1 MRIAAIDLG
10 TNSFHLLVV
19 DAHPDGTFVPLA
31 KEKEMLR
38 LGDGVAREGVVP
50 DADARRAVATINR
63 FRSLAEAAGS
73 DEIVAYAT
81 SAIRE
86 ADNGG
91 ELVDQIRAEAG
102 VKVQVITGLDE
113 ARLIF
118 EAIRASI
125 VIDPAPAL
133 AFDLGGG
140 SLEVMVG
147 DRRGLAW
154 SASVKLGVARLTAEL
169 VRGDPPSQGDIRR
182 LRERFSS
189 GLAPLAAEVSE
200 LHPRMAIGT
209 SGTLCT
215 LARMAV

>member
-1 MRIAAIDLG
+1 MRIAALDLG

-19 DAHPDGTFVPLA
+19 DAHPDGTFLPLA

-38 LGDGVAREGVVP
+38 LGDAVAREGRVP
-50 DADARRAVATINR
+50 EADARRAIDTISR
-63 FRSLAEAAGS
+63 FRSLADAAGC
-73 DEIVAYAT
+73 DEIVACAT

-91 ELVDQIRAEAG
+91 ELVDRIRTEAG
-102 VKVQVITGLDE
+102 IEVRVITGMEE

-118 EAIRASI
+118 DAIRASV

-147 DRRGLAW
+147 DRQGLAW
-154 SASVKLGVARLTAEL
+154 STSVKLGVARLSAEL
-169 VRGDPPSQGDIRR
+169 VRGDPPSNGDIRR
-182 LRERFSS
+182 LRERFTA
-189 GLAPLAAEVSE
+189 GLAPLADQVAAFK
-200 LHPRMAIGT
+200 PGIT
-209 SGTLCT
+209 
-215 LARMAV
+215 